1 VSLPKDIREAAER
14 VSSYSRSVLEEV
26 AVTLI
31 NRFLGTL
38 LEIFA
43 LEAASKWDEVAV
55 KLLDRGFAD
64 PSRAST
70 DDILAVLEEIH
81 DKVDFDDSLKN
92 ADPLTK
98 NIAVGIIGTA
108 CTLAHRFASRELID
122 KFTYEKV
129 LEQAR
134 KRGLSNIEKYLTT
147 YPNLSR
153 KLIDWLRRKL
163 VDGFKT

>member
-1 VSLPKDIREAAER
+1 MSLPKDIKEAAER

-26 AVTLI
+26 AVTMI

-43 LEAASKWDEVAV
+43 LEAASKWDEVAIR
-55 KLLDRGFAD
+55 LLDRGVSD

-70 DDILAVLEEIH
+70 DDILSILEEIH
-81 DKVDFDDSLKN
+81 DKVDFDESLKN

-108 CTLAHRFASRELID
+108 CTLVRRFASRELID

-134 KRGLSNIEKYLTT
+134 KRGLVNIEKYLAT